1 MNNYIQNA
9 APWYITDQKQLDEII
24 FMCAESIRISGILLQ
39 PYMPSKM
46 KELLDQ
52 LGVDP
57 KQRKFDNT
65 RFGSDTTYGTPMVP
79 VGKGGLEGVLFP
91 PLMSAF

>member
-1 MNNYIQNA
+1 MNQYMQQA
-9 APWYITDQKQLDEII
+9 APWYIEDQEQLDGTI
-24 FMCAESIRISGILLQ
+24 FMCAESLRISGILLQ

-57 KQRKFDNT
+57 AKRSFENT
-65 RFGSDTTYGTPMVP
+65 KFGSDTTYGTLMVD
-79 VGKGGLEGVLFP
+79 VGAGLEGVLFP
-91 PLMSAF
+91 PLRSAF

>member
-1 MNNYIQNA
+1 MNQYMQKA
-9 APWYITDQKQLDEII
+9 APWYVTDEQQLDGII

-57 KQRKFDNT
+57 AKRMFVDAK
-65 RFGSDTTYGTPMVP
+65 FGSDTTYGTPMVP
-79 VGKGGLEGVLFP
+79 LGKGFEGVLFP
-91 PLMSAF
+91 PLSSAF

>member
-1 MNNYIQNA
+1 MNQYMQKA
-9 APWYITDQKQLDEII
+9 APWYAQDEEQLNGII

-57 KQRKFDNT
+57 AKRKFENANL
-65 RFGSDTTYGTPMVP
+65 GSDTTYGTPMVP
-79 VGKGGLEGVLFP
+79 VGKGLEGVLFP
-91 PLMSAF
+91 PLRSAF

>member
-1 MNNYIQNA
+1 MQKA
-9 APWYITDQKQLDEII
+9 APWYVEDETKLDGII
-24 FMCAESIRISGILLQ
+24 FTCVESLRISAILLQ

-57 KQRKFDNT
+57 AKRQLENIK
-65 RFGSDTTYGTPMVP
+65 FGSDTTYGTPMIP
-79 VGKGGLEGVLFP
+79 LGKGLDGVLFP